1 MKNCTIAIA
10 MSGWLML
17 NLLSVH
23 AQDIPR
29 YAPRRPTVS
38 PYLNLL
44 RNDFG
49 PLPNYYSLVRPQL
62 NQQAFDNQISAATK
76 QNSIAVQRLSTLSTE
91 SQGRSATGTDSVYSN
106 YSHYYRHPL
115 RKGRRR

>member
-1 MKNCTIAIA
+1 MNNCTTAVA
-10 MSGWLML
+10 LTGWLIV
-17 NLLSVH
+17 NSLSLY

-29 YAPRRPTVS
+29 YSPSRPTVS

-44 RNDFG
+44 RSDSG

-62 NQQAFDNQISAATK
+62 NQEKFDNQISAATR
-76 QNSIAVQRLSTLSTE
+76 QNSIAVQRLSALSSN
-91 SQGRSATGTDSVYSN
+91 SQGGNATGTDSVYSN

-115 RKGRRR
+115 RKVRRR